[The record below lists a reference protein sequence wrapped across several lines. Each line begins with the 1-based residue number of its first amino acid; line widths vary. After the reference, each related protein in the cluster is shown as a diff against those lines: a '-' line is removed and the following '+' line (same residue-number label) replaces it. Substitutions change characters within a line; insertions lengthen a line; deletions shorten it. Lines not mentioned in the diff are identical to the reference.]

1 MRIPDMAEL
10 PDHSSTRSI
19 PDHVAQ
25 QVLARAIQL
34 ESDWAARMPLERLR
48 GIAEEAGI
56 SADALQRALMEVSSE
71 AEPEAD
77 HTTPPAGFWRRLG
90 RRLKGGP
97 TAVAQDEEPDLWTL
111 RGAGEAIATNALAF
125 VAFWVPTL
133 FVLVGVRRMGFLQTH
148 VPDLAAILL
157 ATLGGIAL
165 ARRIRANLT
174 FAFLS
179 LCAVGITANIFVEA
193 FGGAQPLGF
202 FGSTA
207 FGWLVAGAIGIGFGF
222 ILGRQSTLTS
232 RSPGSTGTLS
242 GSRGDASDPGRR
254 GPAVEPNE
262 SPFNL
267 LRLHAMGLADAGGST
282 IR

>member
-1 MRIPDMAEL
+1 MPE
-10 PDHSSTRSI
+10 PTDHSSSRSI

-25 QVLARAIQL
+25 QVLTRAIQL
-34 ESDWAARMPLERLR
+34 ESDWTARMPIERLR
-48 GIAEEAGI
+48 EIAEEAGI
-56 SADALQRALMEVSSE
+56 SADALHRALMEVSSGAEQE
-71 AEPEAD
+71 AGI
-77 HTTPPAGFWRRLG
+77 TTPPAGYLRRLG

-97 TAVAQDEEPDLWTL
+97 TAVARNHEPDPWTL
-111 RGAGEAIATNALAF
+111 RGASEVVATNVLAF
-125 VAFWVPTL
+125 FAFWVPTL
-133 FVLVGVRRMGFLQTH
+133 FVLVGLRRMGFLQSH

-157 ATLGGIAL
+157 ATLGGIVL

-207 FGWLVAGAIGIGFGF
+207 FGLLVAGAVGIGFGF
-222 ILGRQSTLTS
+222 ILGRQSTFTS

-242 GSRGDASDPGRR
+242 DSPGDASDTARR

-262 SPFNL
+262 SPFHL
-267 LRLHAMGLADAGGST
+267 LRLHAMSLADVGGSAD
-282 IR
+282 R